1 MVVSAVDKITSQ
13 TPQNI
18 KMVEN
23 SRNVLRELTATQLA
37 DLKKELKYQPKQ
49 ADRAP
54 GMLACL
60 WEDGHGDQGEGK
72 WVHKLRQ
79 NAAKNSKDIHFERE
93 ISCKGFNGLT
103 QIGGFSRPAQE
114 IFREAD
120 KEPTRTKEEL
130 F

>member
-1 MVVSAVDKITSQ
+1 MVISAVDKITSQ

-23 SRNVLRELTATQLA
+23 FRNVLRELAATELA
-37 DLKKELKYQPKQ
+37 DFKKELKYQPKQ
-49 ADRAP
+49 ADHAP

-79 NAAKNSKDIHFERE
+79 NPAKNSKNIHFERE
-93 ISCKGFNGLT
+93 ISRKGFNSLT
-103 QIGGFSRPAQE
+103 QIGGFSRPA
-114 IFREAD
+114 
-120 KEPTRTKEEL
+120 
-130 F
+130 